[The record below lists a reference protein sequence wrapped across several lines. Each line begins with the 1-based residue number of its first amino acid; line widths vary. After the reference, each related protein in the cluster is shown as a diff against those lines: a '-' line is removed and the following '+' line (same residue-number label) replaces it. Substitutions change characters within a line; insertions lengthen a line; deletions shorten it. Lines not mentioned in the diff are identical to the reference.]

1 MRAHSSGINTM
12 KIFFHILIFLLVVQV
27 LPASNSLAESKL
39 LDFEKEATGHQDP
52 RRHDHNQPE
61 NDRCEEE
68 DGLAEALSAD
78 CWFSLFAVGAYGGT
92 SSWEKAAA
100 KSKGQSLIPFVR
112 LDLSYQDIESDV
124 EAWNVALEA
133 GYGPWA
139 AWLQSTDYEEDNP
152 RSSLKLSY
160 IQALYRMS
168 FGTAVEIDLGIG
180 GTYLDGTDHS
190 AGVGFSI
197 PIKVYPW
204 ERLGFEFRPVWSNIN
219 GNTID
224 DYSVDIVGGWESVSL
239 KAGYRWVSTG
249 PASLEGPSVGVVFT
263 Y

>member
-1 MRAHSSGINTM
+1 M
-12 KIFFHILIFLLVVQV
+12 KIFFQILICLLVVQV
-27 LPASNSLAESKL
+27 LPTSNSLAESKL
-39 LDFEKEATGHQDP
+39 LDFEEKATRYQEPRQNDP
-52 RRHDHNQPE
+52 NEPE
-61 NDRCEEE
+61 NDGAEEKE
-68 DGLAEALSAD
+68 GLAEVLLAD
-78 CWFSLFAVGAYGGT
+78 CLFYPFAVGAHGGI

-100 KSKGQSLIPFVR
+100 KSKGQPLIPFVR

-124 EAWNVALEA
+124 DARGVALEA

-139 AWLQSTDYEEDNP
+139 AWLQSTHYEEDNP
-152 RSSLKLSY
+152 KSTLKLSY

-180 GTYLDGTDHS
+180 GTYLDGASSS
-190 AGVGFSI
+190 AGGGLSI

-219 GNTID
+219 GNNIN
-224 DYSVDIVGGWESVSL
+224 DYSVGIVGGWQYVSL
-239 KAGYRWVSTG
+239 KAGYRRVSTDSE
-249 PASLEGPSVGVVFT
+249 SLEGPSVGVEFV